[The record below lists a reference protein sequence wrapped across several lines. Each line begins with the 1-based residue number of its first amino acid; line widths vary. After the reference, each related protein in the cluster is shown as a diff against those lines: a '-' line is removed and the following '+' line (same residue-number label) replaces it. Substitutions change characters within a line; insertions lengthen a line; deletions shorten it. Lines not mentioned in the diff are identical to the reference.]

1 MLKNDSFQRQEWQ
14 KYEIFQND
22 VLFSCKTFFFSSNI
36 KTLETKL
43 LNWQFITCWILQV
56 PYISLPH
63 WCKVRRQTNIIPSR
77 SYPAVFRQI
86 NFFCECCIILLQNNF
101 KFTLKKISS
110 NIKTLETQ
118 LWIWQLIISWILHVF
133 NIYCIDA
140 NLKDKKVKSLADHIQ
155 LSSFN
160 FFFFF
165 FCECCINL
173 LQNNFKF
180 T

>member
-1 MLKNDSFQRQEWQ
+1 M
-14 KYEIFQND
+14 
-22 VLFSCKTFFFSSNI
+22 
-36 KTLETKL
+36 ETKL
-43 LNWQFITCWILQV
+43 LNWQFIIFWILQV
-56 PYISLPH
+56 PYISLLY

-77 SYPAVFRQI
+77 SYPADFRQI
-86 NFFCECCIILLQNNF
+86 NFFCECCIILLKNNF

-118 LWIWQLIISWILHVF
+118 LWIWQLIIAWIIHVF

-140 NLKDKKVKSLADHIQ
+140 NLKDNKIIPSRSYPAVFLQ
-155 LSSFN
+155 
-160 FFFFF
+160 FF

-173 LQNNFKF
+173 ILQNNFKF